1 MTFKWPGAPS
11 PRAPAHE
18 LADFA
23 ELTAWQDG
31 NASTVSLARPADR
44 LAENDHSANGVLE
57 DEEAEPAIDD
67 AFVELER
74 RREGCGGAHA
84 YPFGIAANGNVL
96 RTVPGRWNTK
106 RLVYLYLLLATRL
119 RMDRNRLH
127 AGLDGTQLFELLSA
141 AVARG
146 YLGARADS
154 LVFGAAAGSARF
166 ADKIDDLCRRIGE
179 GGGFANRP
187 GVSSHQRDGKL
198 DAVAWKPFSD
208 GSPGKLIVFG
218 QCKTGTHYKDS
229 LSQLQPDGFCRKW
242 LRVSPVVNPVRAFF
256 VSESLSRADW
266 TGVGVDA
273 GLMLDRC
280 RMVDFCDDIDEA
292 TRQNIEK
299 WTKAAAAAVDLPESL
314 PESPAPPG

>member
-1 MTFKWPGAPS
+1 MTRLRLLRPS
-11 PRAPAHE
+11 PSAPAHE

-23 ELTAWQDG
+23 ELTAWRDG
-31 NASTVSLARPADR
+31 TTSPVSLSSVLGR
-44 LAENDHSANGVLE
+44 LAENDYSDGVPE
-57 DEEAEPAIDD
+57 DDEAEPAIDD

-74 RREGCGGAHA
+74 RREGCGGAHS
-84 YPFGIAANGNVL
+84 YPFEISNNGNAL

-119 RMDRNRLH
+119 RMDRDRLH
-127 AGLDGTQLFELLSA
+127 AGLDGTRLFERLSA
-141 AVARG
+141 AVARF
-146 YLGARADS
+146 YLGARAES
-154 LVFGAAAGSARF
+154 LVFGAAPGSPPF

-187 GVSSHQRDGKL
+187 GVSSHRRDGKL

-208 GSPGKLIVFG
+208 ESPGKLIVFG

-242 LRVSPVVNPVRAFF
+242 LRDLPVVDPVRAFF
-256 VSESLSRADW
+256 VSESLPRADW

-273 GLMLDRC
+273 GLMFDRC
-280 RMVDFCDDIDEA
+280 RIVDFCDDIDEA
-292 TRQNIEK
+292 TRQDIEK
-299 WTKAAAAAVDLPESL
+299 WTKAAASAVDLPGNR
-314 PESPAPPG
+314 PQSPAPPG